1 METVKWILSQITAQW
16 SLHWTCICRTGAGLR
31 LFHGR
36 SCLMGTTPFNYHI
49 TDNLCINV
57 DKMSKKEGL
66 KRTKKQANMY
76 ERTRIASHSQLHC
89 IFSGAASI
97 VNININSCS
106 ALKSVCEKTIWNEFN
121 FGELHRKHSIQYYIL
136 QHFCI
141 NLLQL
146 PQLLHSYKSLLS
158 SGETRASNEGYP
170 EACEDFTITEKAPTR
185 AFSSLR
191 EDTILNER

>member
-16 SLHWTCICRTGAGLR
+16 SLHWICICSTGAGLR

-121 FGELHRKHSIQYYIL
+121 FGELHRKHSIQYYIYYNIFAL
-136 QHFCI
+136 TFS
-141 NLLQL
+141 NF
-146 PQLLHSYKSLLS
+146 LS
-158 SGETRASNEGYP
+158 SSTATNLCPARG
-170 EACEDFTITEKAPTR
+170 K
-185 AFSSLR
+185 
-191 EDTILNER
+191 LNVFKRVKSGVALGLG

>member
-31 LFHGR
+31 LFHRR
-36 SCLMGTTPFNYHI
+36 SCLLGTTPLNQKHSI
-49 TDNLCINV
+49 TNNLT
-57 DKMSKKEGL
+57 KMSKKEKL

-158 SGETRASNEGYP
+158 SGKTRASNECYP
-170 EACEDFTITEKAPTR
+170 EACENFTITEKAPTR
-185 AFSSLR
+185 AFSWLK
-191 EDTILNER
+191 EDTIKTLC